1 MLNTDTLLYNTQTHI
16 ADIVGHTTIES
27 DSSIVYTDRGWYN
40 TDKDKVQLLNRSL
53 VVGKDGQTLT
63 GDTIVYDRANG
74 FGEVFGNMVLT
85 DTAKSAVLT
94 GGYGYHNEKDNTS
107 FATRRALAMEYSQ
120 GDTVFVHGDTIRTYL
135 QMPDSSRVMCA
146 YPNVRFYRTDVQGV
160 CDSLTFQSR
169 DSMIFMHRHPILW
182 NLERQVMGNVIQI
195 HLNDS
200 TVDKAYLPEYGL
212 MGEHVEEEFY
222 NQLSGK
228 EMIATFIDGKLRRLD
243 VNGNVMAIM
252 LPMEKDSTYN
262 KLVDAEGSFLTV
274 LVDGQKMEKLN
285 LWPDVTGKVT
295 PLFLAKK
302 SQYYLK
308 GFKWYEAI
316 RPKDRYDLFTIP
328 DEQRNLFS
336 EPEAVAPVKRIREQE
351 N

>member
-1 MLNTDTLLYNTQTHI
+1 
-16 ADIVGHTTIES
+16 
-27 DSSIVYTDRGWYN
+27 
-40 TDKDKVQLLNRSL
+40 
-53 VVGKDGQTLT
+53 
-63 GDTIVYDRANG
+63 
-74 FGEVFGNMVLT
+74 
-85 DTAKSAVLT
+85 
-94 GGYGYHNEKDNTS
+94 
-107 FATRRALAMEYSQ
+107 
-120 GDTVFVHGDTIRTYL
+120 
-135 QMPDSSRVMCA
+135 
-146 YPNVRFYRTDVQGV
+146 
-160 CDSLTFQSR
+160 
-169 DSMIFMHRHPILW
+169 
-182 NLERQVMGNVIQI
+182 
-195 HLNDS
+195 
-200 TVDKAYLPEYGL
+200 

-308 GFKWYEAI
+308 
-316 RPKDRYDLFTIP
+316 D
-328 DEQRNLFS
+328 S
-336 EPEAVAPVKRIREQE
+336 MV
-351 N
+351 

>member
-1 MLNTDTLLYNTQTHI
+1 
-16 ADIVGHTTIES
+16 
-27 DSSIVYTDRGWYN
+27 
-40 TDKDKVQLLNRSL
+40 
-53 VVGKDGQTLT
+53 
-63 GDTIVYDRANG
+63 
-74 FGEVFGNMVLT
+74 
-85 DTAKSAVLT
+85 
-94 GGYGYHNEKDNTS
+94 
-107 FATRRALAMEYSQ
+107 
-120 GDTVFVHGDTIRTYL
+120 
-135 QMPDSSRVMCA
+135 
-146 YPNVRFYRTDVQGV
+146 
-160 CDSLTFQSR
+160 
-169 DSMIFMHRHPILW
+169 
-182 NLERQVMGNVIQI
+182 
-195 HLNDS
+195 
-200 TVDKAYLPEYGL
+200 

-328 DEQRNLFS
+328 NEQRNLFS